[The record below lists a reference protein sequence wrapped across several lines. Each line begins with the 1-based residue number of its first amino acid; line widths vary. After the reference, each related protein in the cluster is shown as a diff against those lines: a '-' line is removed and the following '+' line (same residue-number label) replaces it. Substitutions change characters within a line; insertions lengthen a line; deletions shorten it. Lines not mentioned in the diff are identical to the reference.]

1 MNGESVS
8 TQAPDKK
15 KTPLKWR
22 LLTIAP
28 PILLLAG
35 ILVLLYP
42 VFATQYNNARQERI
56 ASEFSAVAE
65 NAGPDAVAESLRRAD
80 EYNLKASESPILDP
94 WLDAQRPGTAQYQ
107 DYLSQLNLNDVM
119 ATIKIPSIDVNLPIY
134 HGTDTATLDKGVGHL
149 FGTALPVGGES
160 THTVLTGHTGLGNAT
175 MFDQLTSV
183 KMGDYF
189 YIETAGRHLKY
200 QVTDIRVVLPHET
213 ETLNKVEGKDLATL
227 ITCTPYGVNTHRL
240 LVTGERVPMDEEA
253 VAAEAAQVKGSVMK
267 PWMIAVLASVAVILL
282 VAGILWL
289 RSRKRNDEEPQEIDG
304 AAAGALAPADSGDE
318 AGAESASSS
327 AESVEP
333 AEASP
338 AAAEAPAAP
347 EAPAAAEVPT
357 APDLLTDAEQISEEE
372 IDAGRTAALKKML
385 EERGKQ

>member
-1 MNGESVS
+1 MS

-42 VFATQYNNARQERI
+42 VFATQYNNQRQERI

-65 NAGPDAVAESLRRAD
+65 QAGPDAVAESLRRAD

-213 ETLNKVEGKDLATL
+213 ESLNKVEGKDLATL

-240 LVTGERVPMDEEA
+240 LVTGERVPMDEAA

-289 RSRKRNDEEPQEIDG
+289 RSRKRKDEEPQEVEG
-304 AAAGALAPADSGDE
+304 AAAGALASAEAGDE
-318 AGAESASSS
+318 AGAESAE
-327 AESVEP
+327 AVESGVVAVEP
-333 AEASP
+333 GAPEVPGVPEA
-338 AAAEAPAAP
+338 AAP
-347 EAPAAAEVPT
+347 EAPAT
-357 APDLLTDAEQISEEE
+357 PDLLADAEQISEEE
-372 IDAGRTAALKKML
+372 INAGRTAALRKML